1 MAIRNDTVMTGATG
15 ATVGGVMPRAV
26 VRQRKVG
33 STQWAALSLLLL
45 FLGGFSFTTFTH
57 DWIGSLP
64 YHEHILIGALGIN
77 HHAHRGDPLDRA
89 LSALHTVGT
98 VGTVDS
104 AAPILT
110 HEDATARAEA
120 RTDMPGV
127 LSLQPLTGLQP
138 EINTYTATGL
148 LAAVVA
154 ILLAEHARR
163 LPTGLTI
170 FASGQSPAPLAP
182 SPRYA

>member
-1 MAIRNDTVMTGATG
+1 MARTA
-15 ATVGGVMPRAV
+15 

-45 FLGGFSFTTFTH
+45 FLGGFSFTTLTH

-64 YHEHILIGALGIN
+64 YHEHILMGALGVN
-77 HHAHRGDPLDRA
+77 HHAHRGDPLDLA

-98 VGTVDS
+98 VDP

-110 HEDATARAEA
+110 HEEATVRAEA
-120 RTDMPGV
+120 RMDMPGV

-138 EINTYTATGL
+138 EINSYTATGL
-148 LAAVVA
+148 VAAVVA
-154 ILLAEHARR
+154 LLIAEHARR
-163 LPTGLTI
+163 LLTEPTI
-170 FASGQSPAPLAP
+170 FTNGQSPAPLAP
-182 SPRYA
+182 PPRFV